1 MRHTIWLLLGLILV
15 SAPHVTAADKATSGK
30 FITEPPTLRAL
41 GFEWYLAE
49 DDNGN
54 ARVMVQ
60 YRRAGASEWSDAL
73 PLLRI
78 GGEKVFRSKEYLEYW
93 TPHMFAGSIFDLEED
108 AAYECRLEMIDPDGV
123 SGQAVHTVTLRTRG
137 VPREYSGGQ
146 VRHVY
151 PPGYDGPREEPSFTG
166 LKEAYYGPG
175 GGDWNVLRE
184 KPVKPGDIILVH
196 AGLYKADYLD
206 YVNPYNIPFHGTY
219 VLTVDGTGEKPIV
232 IKAAGDGEVIFDGN
246 GAYRLF
252 DVMAADYNY
261 IDGITI
267 RNTDIGVY
275 GGLKDVLGCSG
286 LVVRNCRLENV
297 GIGIFTQYAGSKNWY
312 IADNVIIGKD
322 DRYRIIGWGR
332 GGGLYGSTPVE
343 SYLGIKVYGQ
353 GHVICHNYVAF
364 FHDGICVCTHGP
376 PEEKQENKSV
386 AIDIYNND
394 VFVMNDDFI
403 ETDGGTHNIRVMRNR
418 GFNAAQHGLSAQP
431 VFGGPSYFIRNIVY
445 NVPKGSALKYGGAN
459 PAGVVVYHNT
469 FIAENSNL
477 RGNSNVHY
485 RNNLFMGTNHSQRAV
500 LQTLTYTSYT
510 SLDYNGYRPNNN
522 GRAQFQWIAP
532 DAGKLRDYSL
542 QERSWQTYETLK
554 EFQDATGQE
563 LNGRIV
569 DYDIF
574 QKVTP
579 PNPDYPMAVY
589 DSREYDFRLRP
600 GSDAVDAGCRLPN
613 INDSYN
619 GNAPDLGA
627 LERGQP
633 VPHYGPR
640 TGRKAGMDY

>member
-1 MRHTIWLLLGLILV
+1 
-15 SAPHVTAADKATSGK
+15 
-30 FITEPPTLRAL
+30 
-41 GFEWYLAE
+41 
-49 DDNGN
+49 
-54 ARVMVQ
+54 
-60 YRRAGASEWSDAL
+60 
-73 PLLRI
+73 
-78 GGEKVFRSKEYLEYW
+78 
-93 TPHMFAGSIFDLEED
+93 
-108 AAYECRLEMIDPDGV
+108 
-123 SGQAVHTVTLRTRG
+123 
-137 VPREYSGGQ
+137 
-146 VRHVY
+146 
-151 PPGYDGPREEPSFTG
+151 
-166 LKEAYYGPG
+166 
-175 GGDWNVLRE
+175 
-184 KPVKPGDIILVH
+184 
-196 AGLYKADYLD
+196 
-206 YVNPYNIPFHGTY
+206 
-219 VLTVDGTGEKPIV
+219 
-232 IKAAGDGEVIFDGN
+232 
-246 GAYRLF
+246 
-252 DVMAADYNY
+252 
-261 IDGITI
+261 
-267 RNTDIGVY
+267 
-275 GGLKDVLGCSG
+275 
-286 LVVRNCRLENV
+286 
-297 GIGIFTQYAGSKNWY
+297 
-312 IADNVIIGKD
+312 
-322 DRYRIIGWGR
+322 
-332 GGGLYGSTPVE
+332 
-343 SYLGIKVYGQ
+343 
-353 GHVICHNYVAF
+353 
-364 FHDGICVCTHGP
+364 
-376 PEEKQENKSV
+376 
-386 AIDIYNND
+386 
-394 VFVMNDDFI
+394 
-403 ETDGGTHNIRVMRNR
+403 
-418 GFNAAQHGLSAQP
+418 
-431 VFGGPSYFIRNIVY
+431 
-445 NVPKGSALKYGGAN
+445 
-459 PAGVVVYHNT
+459 VVVYHNT